1 MANNSKE
8 MKIKLSF
15 DTSDFESGLKKID
28 KNMRLLDSQTK
39 VTMSSLES
47 FGRSTDSLKAK
58 ADGLSQ
64 KIQLQKDKVESL
76 KIQYQQILKEK
87 GADAE
92 ATQNLEIKLNNAT
105 TSLNKMQTELKQLNQ
120 EIRNQPRVL
129 SNMSRGL
136 DNINKGIANF
146 GSKVASFGTSLTVG
160 ITTPI
165 VAMAKLSVDAIMSQ
179 IQQET
184 KLMTV
189 MKQRMNVTQDQF
201 KSVVDLTS
209 AQMRLGIIEDD
220 VQIAGAQQVATF
232 LKQANSVNV
241 LLPAMNNLLAQQ
253 KGYKSTTEDAVNV
266 ANMMGK
272 VLDGNVGALKR
283 VGISFTEAEEKILK
297 HGNESE
303 RTAMLAQVINN
314 NVGQMNQSLA
324 QTTEGRIVQ
333 IKNAFGD
340 FQEMLGA
347 RIIPLID
354 KYVPKVTNLINS
366 FLDLD
371 EASQNNI
378 LSFGALFASIPP
390 ALVVFGKTTEIVG
403 STSNVI
409 GTMSSEIKDM
419 TGKTL
424 EFSKTFG
431 LDFGGN
437 VQKVSSETVNFIN
450 KVSRGGIDKLTGTFG
465 TFADKIK
472 NPISNFITNVKMPI
486 SNMTLAE
493 DFEKY
498 ISPMF
503 GKFQTIFG
511 KLGVIAQTGL
521 GQITNIARYS
531 FKACSSCCS
540 NRITNCG
547 NGISTRKVWIA
558 DRSIY

>member
-15 DTSDFESGLKKID
+15 DISDFEAGLKKID
-28 KNMRLLDSQTK
+28 KNMKLLDSQTK
-39 VTMSSLES
+39 VTISSLES
-47 FGRSTDSLKAK
+47 FGRSTDTLKAK
-58 ADGLSQ
+58 ADGLSE
-64 KIQLQKDKVESL
+64 KIQLQKDKVEAL
-76 KIQYQQILKEK
+76 KTQYQQILKEK
-87 GADAE
+87 GADAD
-92 ATQNLEIKLNNAT
+92 ATQNLQIKLNNAT

-120 EIRNQPRVL
+120 EIRNQPTVL

-136 DNINKGIANF
+136 DNINRGITNF

-165 VAMAKLSVDAIMSQ
+165 VAMAKLSVDAIMGQ

-189 MKQRMNVTQDQF
+189 MKQRMNVTQEQF

-220 VQIAGAQQVATF
+220 VQLAGAQQVATF
-232 LKQANSVNV
+232 LKQASSVNV

-390 ALVVFGKTTEIVG
+390 ALIVFGKTTEIIG
-403 STSNVI
+403 NTSNTI
-409 GTMSSEIKDM
+409 NAMSTEIKDM
-419 TGKTL
+419 TGRTL

-431 LDFGGN
+431 LEFGGKI
-437 VQKVSSETVNFIN
+437 QKISSDTVGFIN
-450 KVSRGGIDKLTGTFG
+450 KISKGGIDKLTGTFG
-465 TFADKIK
+465 TLADKIK
-472 NPISNFITNVKMPI
+472 NPIANFVTNVKMPI

-498 ISPMF
+498 ISPVF
-503 GKFQTIFG
+503 GKLQSIFG
-511 KLGVIAQTGL
+511 KLGAIAQTGL

-531 FKACSSCCS
+531 FKACSSSCC
-540 NRITNCG
+540 NRITTCW
-547 NGISTRKVWIA
+547 NGISTRKVWSA
-558 DRSIY
+558 NRPIY